1 MYRTIQLSSCVS
13 VQGELVETLGNGE
26 ILVKDGKT
34 VYRGRPVEFRDPVVP
49 QSIRTGRKATT
60 ESPRLF

>member
-34 VYRGRPVEFRDPVVP
+34 IYRGRPVEFRDPVVP
-49 QSIRTGRKATT
+49 RSIGPDRKATT
-60 ESPRLF
+60 ERPRHF